1 MMIMEEIDMEGF
13 VKLGEAYFTSR
24 ENANTVIQILE
35 DAGIAVCRLG
45 QNPDDTSFMLMA
57 QVTKE

>member
-1 MMIMEEIDMEGF
+1 MEGF

-24 ENANTVIQILE
+24 ENANTVIQVLE

-45 QNPDDTSFMLMA
+45 QNPDDTSFMLMS